1 MHEQWC
7 RKDLC
12 IQERWRTRRC
22 ILTQQARRNVEGGKR
37 RRAPQRRSCFFA
49 VAHVGR
55 LWTICRLT
63 TSLDRQS
70 VNGMETATC
79 ERQHRDVGTV
89 QGWREV
95 VTVPR
100 ETPKK
105 KKKISKYQP
114 IDATRLN
121 QLSVLGATHLR
132 VFVPCSSSHNTDADA
147 ARSYQTWTCVNAKRT
162 P

>member
-105 KKKISKYQP
+105 RKKYLSINQLMLLDSTSFQSWAPHICVSSYLVHRPTTRTQMQQGV
-114 IDATRLN
+114 TRL
-121 QLSVLGATHLR
+121 GHA
-132 VFVPCSSSHNTDADA
+132 
-147 ARSYQTWTCVNAKRT
+147 
-162 P
+162 